1 MRKTLTGVTL
11 VCCAVG
17 ATGGVAEAKPEKPKT
32 ALKRV
37 VKKLHRLKSYKVDA
51 HVKGGEAT
59 GKDHRIMTATVDKA
73 FSALVRGK
81 VSKVDGKAYR
91 RRLRGAD
98 GAIDVSG
105 TWKKLLATQDGRLI
119 SRLFLRPEEHL
130 SNALRYAKHAKWVA
144 GQKTS
149 STAPA
154 PTSKGIDFESKAD
167 DGDAGG
173 TQARQTKT
181 VKKRSAFRK
190 TVEITSNVIRI
201 EAPAQLAVKQFN
213 TIVNSGCF
221 SEG

>member
-1 MRKTLTGVTL
+1 MRITL
-11 VCCAVG
+11 VGVALAVC
-17 ATGGVAEAKPEKPKT
+17 ATGGLAEAKPEKPKT

-37 VKKLHRLKSYKVDA
+37 VKKLHRLKSYKVNA

-59 GKDHRIMTATVDKA
+59 GKDHRVSRATVDKA

-81 VSKVDGKAYR
+81 VSKVDGRAYR
-91 RRLRGAD
+91 RRLRGAN

-130 SNALRYAKHAKWVA
+130 SNALRYSKRAKWVGGA
-144 GQKTS
+144 KTNAK
-149 STAPA
+149 APVA
-154 PTSKGIDFESKAD
+154 TSKGIDFESKAD
-167 DGDAGG
+167 EGDASG
-173 TQARQTKT
+173 TQARKKKT
-181 VKKRSAFRK
+181 VKKSSAWK
-190 TVEITSNVIRI
+190 KQEITSNVIRI
-201 EAPAQLAVKQFN
+201 EAPARLAVKQFN